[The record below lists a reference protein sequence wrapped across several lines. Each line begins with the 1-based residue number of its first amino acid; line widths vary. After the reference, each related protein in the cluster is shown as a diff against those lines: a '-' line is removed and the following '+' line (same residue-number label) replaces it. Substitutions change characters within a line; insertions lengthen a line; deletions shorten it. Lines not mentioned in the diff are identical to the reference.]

1 MSYLRVCR
9 RKTGRGQT
17 FATREAEQMRRK
29 IATGEGIT
37 VLGLQ
42 HKINI
47 FRWKKIRRL
56 GPRRTSSSNGRPKE
70 FSVLCGPSNLL
81 KQAAAAFLRNSMAFL
96 E

>member
-1 MSYLRVCR
+1 MSYLRVCP
-9 RKTGRGQT
+9 RKRANFCNQGSR
-17 FATREAEQMRRK
+17 ANEEK
-29 IATGEGIT
+29 NATGEGIT
-37 VLGLQ
+37 VLGLR

>member
-1 MSYLRVCR
+1 VCDH
-9 RKTGRGQT
+9 GRGQT